1 MGVDFGDADTRYQL
15 QASPFP
21 PRIVSHA
28 VWLYLRFNLS
38 LREVEEM
45 LLERGIDV
53 SYETVRRWIAKFRTP
68 DRTYLDEVVVK
79 CAGEKFWLWRAVD
92 QHGTVLEEILQKR
105 RDKRAAKR
113 VLVALMKRYGFAPK
127 RIITDKL
134 RAYGAAKAEVAPGL
148 EGLSGISCTG
158 VHNGYE
164 GDHPWHDGK
173 SLSSRT
179 AFWTSFSPVLMRKRL
194 SRATVCSIS

>member
-1 MGVDFGDADTRYQL
+1 MQTPDISFKRHR
-15 QASPFP
+15 FP
-21 PRIVSHA
+21 PQIVAHA

-53 SYETVRRWIAKFRTP
+53 SYETVRRWIAKFGPQIARNLRRRQARP
-68 DRTYLDEVVVK
+68 GDVWYLDEVVVK

-92 QHGTVLEEILQKR
+92 QHGTVLEELLQKR

-113 VLVALMKRYGFAPK
+113 LLVALMKRYGFVPK

-134 RAYGAAKAEVAPGL
+134 RSYGAAKADVAPGL
-148 EGLSGISCTG
+148 DHWSHKGLNMSYPPKFG
-158 VHNGYE
+158 H
-164 GDHPWHDGK
+164 
-173 SLSSRT
+173 
-179 AFWTSFSPVLMRKRL
+179 
-194 SRATVCSIS
+194 

>member
-1 MGVDFGDADTRYQL
+1 MQTSDISFKRHR
-15 QASPFP
+15 FP
-21 PRIVSHA
+21 PQIITHA

-53 SYETVRRWIAKFRTP
+53 SYETVRRWIAKFGPQIARNLRRRQARLG
-68 DRTYLDEVVVK
+68 DIWYLDEVVVK
-79 CAGEKFWLWRAVD
+79 CAGEKSWLWRAVD

-105 RDKRAAKR
+105 RDKGAAKR

-134 RAYGAAKAEVAPGL
+134 RSYGAAKAEVAPGL
-148 EGLSGISCTG
+148 D
-158 VHNGYE
+158 Y
-164 GDHPWHDGK
+164 
-173 SLSSRT
+173 
-179 AFWTSFSPVLMRKRL
+179 
-194 SRATVCSIS
+194 